1 MVIMNVVEKRDF
13 IHSHLH
19 KIDEKVINDLYEM
32 LQKSET
38 LKEKLTNRALK
49 SEDDIKA
56 GRVFSRSEL
65 ESKIV

>member
-1 MVIMNVVEKRDF
+1 MNVVEKRDF